1 MSGRQGGLHWNL
13 ILGTL
18 WKSVAEVLI
27 WECRGPDLGNVEVLI
42 WVMSDN
48 SIEHFRRSYE
58 CDAFFWQRRGSH
70 K

>member
-42 WVMSDN
+42 WVMS
-48 SIEHFRRSYE
+48 RSW
-58 CDAFFWQRRGSH
+58 FG
-70 K
+70 